1 MVAVLNSECVTLV
14 SMVRRGAMVSVAT
27 TTANDSIA
35 VLLLP
40 SSIEGSQIS
49 RLLKLPTSLI
59 SWMST
64 VNSIS
69 SLPFTRFYLNKLIAT
84 WARC

>member
-40 SSIEGSQIS
+40 SSIDGSQIS

>member
-1 MVAVLNSECVTLV
+1 
-14 SMVRRGAMVSVAT
+14 MVRRGAMVSVAT